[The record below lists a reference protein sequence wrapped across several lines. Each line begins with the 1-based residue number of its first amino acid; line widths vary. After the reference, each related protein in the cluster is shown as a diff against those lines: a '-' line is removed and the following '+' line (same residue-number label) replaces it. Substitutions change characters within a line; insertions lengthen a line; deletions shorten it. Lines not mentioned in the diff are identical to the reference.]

1 MTIDFIV
8 KQPLT
13 GLKLTKGGI
22 KKNLT
27 SDSELT
33 LKGIITKGIGGFYYV
48 KAENN
53 KTYECK
59 ARGVFRK
66 SGLTPLPGDNVC
78 IKVIDENEAEGF
90 LKEILPR
97 KSLLFRPAVANVD
110 QLIAVI
116 AAKSPEPDL
125 LLLDKLLITACK
137 NGMKVCICINKIDLD
152 PEKEYNKIKTAYE
165 KAGYSVIAVS
175 SKTGFNMDKILEML
189 SAHITVLAGQSGVGK
204 STILNTIIGNICME
218 TGEISEKIMRGKHTT
233 RHAQLFELTGGG
245 YIVDTPG
252 FSLLELSDIKY
263 DELHK
268 YYPDFNC
275 MDETC
280 RFRGCSHISEP
291 GCIIKNKVENGII
304 DQERYQR
311 YIQLYNTLKQARK

>member
-1 MTIDFIV
+1 M
-8 KQPLT
+8 P
-13 GLKLTKGGI
+13 
-22 KKNLT
+22 
-27 SDSELT
+27 SDSNLI
-33 LKGIITKGIGGFYYV
+33 LKGIIIKGIGGFYYV
-48 KAENN
+48 KAEND

-66 SGLTPLPGDNVC
+66 DGLTPLPGDNVY
-78 IKVIDENEAEGF
+78 IKVIDDNDDQGF

-97 KSLLFRPAVANVD
+97 KSVLVRPAVANVD

-116 AAKSPEPDL
+116 AAKYPDPDL

-137 NGMKVCICINKIDLD
+137 NKMQVCICINKIDLD
-152 PEKEYNKIKTAYE
+152 PEEGYTRIKTAYE
-165 KAGYSVIAVS
+165 KAGYPVVAIS
-175 SKTGFNMDKILEML
+175 SKTGLNMEKILEKL
-189 SAHITVLAGQSGVGK
+189 SNHVSVLAGQSGVGK
-204 STILNTIIGNICME
+204 STILNNIIGTVCME

-233 RHAQLFELTGGG
+233 RHAQLFELPNGG

-263 DELHK
+263 NELHK

-275 MDETC
+275 VDESC
-280 RFRGCSHISEP
+280 RFRGCNHISEP
-291 GCIIKNKVENGII
+291 GCIIKNKVDNGTI

-311 YIQLYNTLKQARK
+311 YVQLYNNLKRDQA